1 MKTSNISKEQKI
13 AKIKRKHERRIGTLK
28 LWQQH
33 LAALS
38 DPKNALAINS
48 GSSDSIDT
56 ENKAYHEVPASF
68 EMYSVAEN
76 TIISSDNY
84 KSIIQH
90 FDEEDSVSSYE
101 ITIPHSND
109 A

>member
-38 DPKNALAINS
+38 DPKNAISIN
-48 GSSDSIDT
+48 T

-90 FDEEDSVSSYE
+90 FDDEDSVSSYE
-101 ITIPHSND
+101 ITVPHSNEI
-109 A
+109 

>member
-13 AKIKRKHERRIGTLK
+13 AKIKRKHERRIGTIK

-33 LAALS
+33 LEALS
-38 DPKNALAINS
+38 DPKN
-48 GSSDSIDT
+48 SDSLNT
-56 ENKAYHEVPASF
+56 NKTYNEARASF

-90 FDEEDSVSSYE
+90 FDEEDSVSTYE
-101 ITIPHSND
+101 ITVPHSNKI
-109 A
+109 